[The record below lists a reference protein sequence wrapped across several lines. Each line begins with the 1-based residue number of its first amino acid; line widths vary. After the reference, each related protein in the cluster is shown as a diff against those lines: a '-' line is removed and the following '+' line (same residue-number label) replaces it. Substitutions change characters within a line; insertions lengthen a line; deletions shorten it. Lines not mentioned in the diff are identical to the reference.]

1 MFPATH
7 CTHCQGSDESIE
19 NPVHHPT
26 YEITPKCNLNCIYCY
41 SNVALKKGKAPM
53 PGYYGDT
60 EDVRSIT
67 LSQYGE
73 PLVAGIDE
81 VERVARELKDMFPQ
95 ARLDLQT
102 NGILLNERAIK
113 RLEKYFEL
121 AMVSLDVSSKEKY
134 ARITGFDGFDILMD
148 NLKAL
153 SSSSIRGVIRT
164 IYMPGINDKD
174 VFELAELAN
183 RLNMEVFLQPLSV
196 YDKELMESHGLD
208 MERTEDIVEFL
219 GVAERLREIADVR
232 IPGCFIVNV
241 RRIERDFGREYLKL
255 IRRNAL
261 AEVPEMKRERKF
273 VL

>member
-1 MFPATH
+1 MLPATH
-7 CTHCQGSDESIE
+7 CEYCQGSDESIE

-26 YEITPKCNLNCIYCY
+26 YEITPKCNLSCIYCY
-41 SNVALKKGKAPM
+41 SNVALRKGKAPK

-60 EDVRSIT
+60 ENVRSIT

-81 VERVARELKDMFPQ
+81 VERVARKLKDMFSS

-102 NGILLNERAIK
+102 NGILLTEKAIK

-121 AMVSLDVSSKEKY
+121 AMVSLDVSSGEKY
-134 ARITGFDGFDILMD
+134 ARITGFDGFNILMR

-153 SSSSIRGVIRT
+153 SDSSIRGVIRT
-164 IYMPGINDKD
+164 IYMPGINDRD
-174 VFELAELAN
+174 VFELAEFAN

-196 YDKELMESHGLD
+196 YDRDLMESHGLD

-219 GVAERLREIADVR
+219 RVAEMLREITDVR
-232 IPGCFIVNV
+232 IPGCFIINL
-241 RRIERDFGREYLKL
+241 RKIEKELGREYLSMVK
-255 IRRNAL
+255 RNAL

>member
-1 MFPATH
+1 MLPATH

-41 SNVALKKGKAPM
+41 SNVALKKGKAPL
-53 PGYYGDT
+53 PGYYGETD
-60 EDVRSIT
+60 DVRSIT

-81 VERVARELKDMFPQ
+81 VERIARELKNMFPEV
-95 ARLDLQT
+95 RLDLQT
-102 NGILLNERAIK
+102 NGILLNEKAIK

-121 AMVSLDVSSKEKY
+121 AMVSLDVSSREKY
-134 ARITGFDGFDILMD
+134 ARITGFDGFDILME

-153 SSSSIRGVIRT
+153 SKSAIKGVIRT
-164 IYMPGINDKD
+164 VYMPGINDRD
-174 VFELAELAN
+174 VFELAEIAGK
-183 RLNMEVFLQPLSV
+183 LNMEMFLQPLSV
-196 YDKELMESHGLD
+196 YDKELMEGHGLD
-208 MERTEDIVEFL
+208 MERTESIVEL
-219 GVAERLREIADVR
+219 VEVYGNLSEIADVR
-232 IPGCFIVNV
+232 IPGCFIVNLKK
-241 RRIERDFGREYLKL
+241 IEKDFGREYIRM

-261 AEVPEMKRERKF
+261 AEVPEIRRERKF

>member
-41 SNVALKKGKAPM
+41 SNVALKKGKAPL

-60 EDVRSIT
+60 EDVRSVT

-73 PLVAGIDE
+73 PLVAGVDE
-81 VERVARELKDMFPQ
+81 VERIAKELKDMFPQ

-102 NGILLNERAIK
+102 NGTLLNEKAIE

-134 ARITGFDGFDILMD
+134 ARITGFDGFDILME

-153 SSSSIRGVIRT
+153 SRSSIMGVIRT
-164 IYMPGINDKD
+164 IYMPGINDED
-174 VFELAELAN
+174 VFELAELAR
-183 RLNMEVFLQPLSV
+183 RLDMEVFLQPLSV
-196 YDKELMESHGLD
+196 YDRELMESHGLD

-219 GVAERLREIADVR
+219 DVTEKLREIADVR